1 MDRAP
6 FPGHGVSSKTAHGP
20 ASTRSTGASGARKF
34 DDVPRVSGGV
44 LARSQRESP
53 RRAPSCRALISN
65 GSSYQIPQAIH
76 DISLVGLFVE
86 LEHAAMVLGDMVEIV
101 LEFDGASGAIDLQL
115 SAEVVRIEHNGIGL
129 RFSHYNNQT
138 YTDLVNLLYARGLG
152 ADFAR
157 L

>member
-53 RRAPSCRALISN
+53 RRAPSCSALISS
-65 GSSYQIPQAIH
+65 GSSYQIPQAVH
-76 DISLVGLFVE
+76 DVSLDGLFVE
-86 LEHAAMVLGDMVEIV
+86 LEHTGMVLGDMVEVV
-101 LEFDGASGAIDLQL
+101 LEFDGSGGTVDLQL
-115 SAEVVRIEHNGIGL
+115 SAEVTRVERNGVGL
-129 RFSHYNNQT
+129 RFCHYGNQA
-138 YTDLVNLLYARGLG
+138 YTDLVNLLYARGPG
-152 ADFAR
+152 ADFES
-157 L
+157 